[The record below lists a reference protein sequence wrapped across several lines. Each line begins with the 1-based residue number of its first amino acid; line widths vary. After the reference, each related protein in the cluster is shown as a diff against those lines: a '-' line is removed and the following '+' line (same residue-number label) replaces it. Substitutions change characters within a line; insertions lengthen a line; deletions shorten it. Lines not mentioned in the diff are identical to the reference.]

1 MRVFGSAVLAW
12 VFVSLIAVGA
22 SGLELP
28 ELAEKTKASVVHLEV
43 LDGAGEVKGS
53 GTGFYISADR
63 VVTNDHVVQ
72 NAAAMRAKLTDGRA
86 VDVIGV
92 LATDPERDLAILQL
106 PADANAPPPLSL
118 GDSEKLRQGDEV
130 VVIGSPRGLAGTLS
144 VGIVSALRGE
154 GLEGE
159 ADDGHPTQA
168 WGIQITAA
176 ISPGSSGSPIMTRDG
191 QVVAVAVGILAGG
204 ANIGFGI
211 PINEAKGMLER
222 IGPDATPQA
231 FAAEDDGNVTRNLI
245 ISGVFFGLLGLAY
258 AISRIR
264 DRA

>member
-1 MRVFGSAVLAW
+1 MLAW
-12 VFVSLIAVGA
+12 IFTSLVAFGA
-22 SGLELP
+22 MALELP
-28 ELAEKTKASVVHLEV
+28 ELAEKTKPSVVHLEV
-43 LDGAGEVKGS
+43 IDASGDVKGS
-53 GTGFYISADR
+53 GTGFYVAKGR
-63 VVTNDHVVQ
+63 VVTNHHVVQ
-72 NAAAMRAKLTDGRA
+72 DAAGVRAKLTDGRA
-86 VDVIGV
+86 VDVVGV
-92 LATDPERDLAILQL
+92 LANDPERDLAILQL
-106 PADANAPPPLSL
+106 PADASEPAPLPL

-144 VGIVSALRGE
+144 VGIISALRGE

-159 ADDGHPTQA
+159 ADDGHTTRSWA
-168 WGIQITAA
+168 IQITAA

-211 PINEAKGMLER
+211 PINEAKALLSKL
-222 IGPDATPQA
+222 GPDAKPQP
-231 FAAEDDGNVTRNLI
+231 FATEEESDVTRNLI

-258 AISRIR
+258 AISRFR